1 MDQRKESKNKL
12 SLKQLVCMALVAM
25 MLLGVVPLAAFAED
39 NVPQEPAVIEDEGVM
54 LTAEGADIAPYAAL
68 DGVTVQVGSSVGIML
83 GQNANNSTRF
93 TVTATDSDGKAASGF
108 SVRVLGRNLTRN
120 ATLSVG
126 GNVTPGTYN
135 VTIQYGTNTDTI
147 AVVVTPVLNKGNMP
161 HLELEVHVQVN
172 AVVNGTAV
180 PLTFILEKDDVN
192 ANTTKITA
200 THNGVSTTFTQGAAA
215 GQTIAGVTPSW
226 TSTGTDYST
235 EDDTVKMNG
244 TFPTGTIDNPVMY
257 TIEVKKTITT
267 TIDGVAYN
275 IPVTLSVTTHYWDA
289 GNHCP
294 GLTNKTS
301 WKNGNYLTSSGIDF
315 AVGATGSYTSQ
326 GDIQI
331 NKYLVG
337 LDGTAPTDM
346 TFAFDVYKL
355 NANNGYDKVKT
366 VKLELE
372 AGKDYDN
379 TILSSTLAK
388 LDVGTYYIVESSA
401 SVIDG
406 MNFNG
411 ITYSG
416 TGVTT
421 ETITIG
427 SVQYTAA
434 KVALTDKAQIY
445 VQANNNYEVATGN
458 LTVKKVFS
466 GLPTGAQTPE
476 ITVTVTGSNGAAQN
490 VVLNAD
496 NNYEYTLTD
505 LPVGNYTVAETEASK
520 VNVGSYKWT
529 GVAYSSASV
538 AVSNNG
544 NAVATVTNSYEA
556 MVGNLTVEKLVEIDG
571 EATGYEDIEY
581 NFSVAAGADVDAAA
595 LREWIAAG
603 NSLNFTLKVGEF
615 MELVGLPVGTYN
627 VNENAS
633 AMAEVGY
640 YAWDH
645 VEYSKTSAVVTE
657 GATEKIT
664 ATNVYVKKY
673 TDITVSKL
681 VTGNMSDVN
690 KKFNFTATGFEPFAL
705 SDGESITLE
714 KVEIGAPITITEESG
729 VYIATYK
736 VNGGEA
742 TATTVENFRSSATV
756 EVADGMEVEF
766 TNDYDITIDTGIEL
780 DTLPFVILLAIA
792 GSVLVLLN
800 RKRLF

>member
-1 MDQRKESKNKL
+1 MDRRKERKNKL
-12 SLKQLVCMALVAM
+12 SVKQWICLALVAV
-25 MLLGVVPLAAFAED
+25 MLLGVLPIAAFAED

-68 DGVTVQVGSSVGIML
+68 NGVKVQVGSSVGIVL
-83 GQNANNSTRF
+83 SQSATSSTRF
-93 TVTATDSDGKAASGF
+93 TVTATDSDGKTASGF
-108 SVRVLGRNLTRN
+108 SVRVSSRYSTTN

-126 GNVTPGTYN
+126 SNVAPGTYH
-135 VTIQYGTNTDTI
+135 VTIKYGTYTDTI
-147 AVVVTPVLNKGNMP
+147 AVEVTPILNKGTMN
-161 HLELEVHVQVN
+161 HLELEVTVQVN
-172 AVVNGTAV
+172 AVVNGTPV
-180 PLTFILEKDDVN
+180 PLEFTLEKDDVN

-215 GQTIAGVTPSW
+215 DKAIAGVTPIW
-226 TSTGTDYST
+226 TSTGPDYST
-235 EDDTVKMNG
+235 KDETVKMNG

-257 TIEVKKTITT
+257 SIEVKKTITT
-267 TIDGVAYN
+267 TIDGVTYN
-275 IPVTLSVTTHYWDA
+275 IPVTLSVDTQYWDA

-294 GLTNKTS
+294 GLTNTSS
-301 WKNGNYLTSSGIDF
+301 WKKGNYISGSGIDF

-326 GDIQI
+326 GNIQI

-346 TFAFDVYKL
+346 TFVFDVYKL

-372 AGKDYDN
+372 AGKDYDS
-379 TILSSTLAK
+379 TILSSTWAK

-416 TGVTT
+416 SGVTT

-427 SVQYTAA
+427 GVQYTAA

-458 LTVKKVFS
+458 LTVKKEFS

-556 MVGNLTVEKLVEIDG
+556 MVGNLTVEKLVEIDD

-603 NSLNFTLKVGEF
+603 NSLNFTLKVGES

-627 VNENAS
+627 VTEDTS

-645 VEYSKTSAVVTE
+645 VEYSKTSAAVTE
-657 GATEKIT
+657 GATEEIT

-673 TDITVSKL
+673 TDITVSKQ
-681 VTGNMSDVN
+681 VTGNMGDVN
-690 KKFNFTATGFEPFAL
+690 KEFNFTATGFDPFTL
-705 SDGESITLE
+705 SDGESVTLE
-714 KVEIGAPITITEESG
+714 KVEIGTDITITEESG
-729 VYIATYK
+729 VYTATYK
-736 VNGGEA
+736 VNGRDA
-742 TATTVENFRSSATV
+742 TATTVDNFCSSATV
-756 EVADGMEVEF
+756 TVDDGMEVEF
-766 TNDYDITIDTGIEL
+766 TNDYSITIDTGVEL
-780 DTLPFVILLAIA
+780 EVLPFVILLVIA
-792 GSVLVLLN
+792 GGALVLMN